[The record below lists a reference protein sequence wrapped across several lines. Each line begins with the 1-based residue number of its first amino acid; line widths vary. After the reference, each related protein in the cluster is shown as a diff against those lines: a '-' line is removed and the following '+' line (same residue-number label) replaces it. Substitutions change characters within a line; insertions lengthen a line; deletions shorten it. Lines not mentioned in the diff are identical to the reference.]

1 MQFTLGAVL
10 TVTTGRLLC
19 PIDELYQILNHM
31 TGDNLMTHQLIRAG
45 DVCKGPLLAQFPQLS
60 DVEVPKLDDEDA
72 YRAWLGTQTAL
83 YGEHFDVEP
92 LESWEHMNPLTELAD
107 MVGDKPIIT
116 VVTG

>member
-10 TVTTGRLLC
+10 TVTTGKLLC

-45 DVCKGPLLAQFPQLS
+45 DVCKGPLLAQFPQLAGI
-60 DVEVPKLDDEDA
+60 EVPKLQGEDA
-72 YRAWLGTQTAL
+72 YRAWLAEQQGAH
-83 YGEHFDVEP
+83 GEHFDVEP
-92 LESWEHMNPLTELAD
+92 LESWEHINPLTELAE

-116 VVTG
+116 VVTR